1 MNDSSKASGLRDLLG
16 STSAS
21 SDLRAAT
28 TNDPPIPPAPEPT
41 GAVSAS
47 NKQGAADAPPKKR
60 SNMTLSENLVER
72 IAAARDEHRWTLVRL
87 FETALDSWNDISDVD
102 AGHRLAHTGPRHRQQ
117 GVTLS
122 ERHFAQLSHL
132 GEAWRMNRSEVA
144 TVVLEHRLDE
154 LGL

>member
-1 MNDSSKASGLRDLLG
+1 MNESSKASGLRDLLG
-16 STSAS
+16 STSAT
-21 SDLRAAT
+21 SDLRT
-28 TNDPPIPPAPEPT
+28 TTPTGSPMPPAPVST
-41 GAVSAS
+41 DAVSAS
-47 NKQGAADAPPKKR
+47 NKQRAGATSPKKR

-72 IAAARDEHRWTLVRL
+72 IAAARVEHRWSLVRL
-87 FETALDSWNDISDVD
+87 FETALDSWNDITDVD
-102 AGHRLAHTGPRHRQQ
+102 AGHRLARTGPRHRQQ

-154 LGL
+154 LRL